1 MLNPHIHYKTEVNG
15 ETSYIGFKNE
25 AYDRYEEHKLKG
37 SKNVRLI
44 YQDDIGAIV
53 LKKVG

>member
-1 MLNPHIHYKTEVNG
+1 MLNPHIHYKIEVNG

-25 AYDRYEEHKLKG
+25 AYRRYEEHKEKH

-44 YQDDIGAIV
+44 YQDDIGAVV
-53 LKKVG
+53 LKVGD